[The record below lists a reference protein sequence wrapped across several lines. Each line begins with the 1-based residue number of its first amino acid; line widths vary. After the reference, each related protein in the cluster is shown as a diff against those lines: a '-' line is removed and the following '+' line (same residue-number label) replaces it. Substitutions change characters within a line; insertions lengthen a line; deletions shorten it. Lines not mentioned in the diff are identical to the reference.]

1 MYGSNFNTSIV
12 GVTNFYIV
20 AATPTLIKAGANENQ
35 FLVKKFS
42 GAVEYLKSVCPKAM
56 ADGYII
62 GDAETVTFDGP
73 AQFYLSATGVSTL
86 VHMVISKTAG
96 ATHG

>member
-42 GAVEYLKSVCPKAM
+42 GASLGIVNGAM